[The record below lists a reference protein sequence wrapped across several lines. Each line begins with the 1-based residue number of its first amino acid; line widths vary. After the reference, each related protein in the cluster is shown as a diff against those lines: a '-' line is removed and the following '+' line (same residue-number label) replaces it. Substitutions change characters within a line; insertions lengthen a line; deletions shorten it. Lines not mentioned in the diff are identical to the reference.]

1 MKISRKWKRVAQAFV
16 SSCQVDGFQVGKQ
29 NLTSQDS
36 YDTELE
42 VFLLI
47 LFLSNFTFHMHDYE
61 ASVILRNSTVFK

>member
-16 SSCQVDGFQVGKQ
+16 PSCQVDGFQAGKQ
-29 NLTSQDS
+29 NLTFQDS

-47 LFLSNFTFHMHDYE
+47 LFLSNFTISY
-61 ASVILRNSTVFK
+61 A